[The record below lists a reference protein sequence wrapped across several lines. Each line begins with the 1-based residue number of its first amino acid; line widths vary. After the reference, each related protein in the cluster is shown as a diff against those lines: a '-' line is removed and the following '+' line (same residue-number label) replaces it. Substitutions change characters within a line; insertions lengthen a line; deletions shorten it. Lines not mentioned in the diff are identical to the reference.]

1 MANLEYTASLRS
13 GILKQYF
20 PPHDTQA
27 SRICTSG
34 NLGLLR

>member
-20 PPHDTQA
+20 PHHDTQA
-27 SRICTSG
+27 TKIY
-34 NLGLLR
+34 